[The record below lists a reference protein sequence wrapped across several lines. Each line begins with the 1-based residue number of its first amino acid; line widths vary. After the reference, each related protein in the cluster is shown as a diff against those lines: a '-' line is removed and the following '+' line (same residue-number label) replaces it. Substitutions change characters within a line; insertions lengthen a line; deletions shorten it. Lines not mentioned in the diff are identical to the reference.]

1 MPVKTLA
8 MRKLKNKARTFY
20 VDEHGDYSHE
30 YVDFYPASLVE
41 EIITDLSNQVLDE
54 RKKWNSLFEQY
65 KAMRKKL
72 RKERYDAIHAST
84 PTIDET
90 EVKDNE

>member
-8 MRKLKNKARTFY
+8 MQRLKNKAHTFY
-20 VDEHGDYSHE
+20 VDEHGGYSHE
-30 YVDFYPASLVE
+30 YVDFYPAHLVE

-54 RKKWNSLFEQY
+54 RKKWNSLFDQY

-72 RKERYDAIHAST
+72 RKERYDALHAST
-84 PTIDET
+84 PTTDES
-90 EVKDNE
+90 KANE